1 MGMGTGAC
9 YGWTISYDNLK
20 KICPEEIAAV
30 EAEADKDFE
39 DWGGI
44 SRGIEF
50 DELPA
55 GVQTAVHSLIE
66 SFAKSTGLTLSL
78 AFYNE
83 DDGDRYDEVDQHE
96 GCVFIVDGMW
106 AYTPAGEKLRS
117 VVKQQLWTQFG

>member
-50 DELPA
+50 E
-55 GVQTAVHSLIE
+55 E
-66 SFAKSTGLTLSL
+66 CFKSRNT
-78 AFYNE
+78 F
-83 DDGDRYDEVDQHE
+83 
-96 GCVFIVDGMW
+96 
-106 AYTPAGEKLRS
+106 K
-117 VVKQQLWTQFG
+117 